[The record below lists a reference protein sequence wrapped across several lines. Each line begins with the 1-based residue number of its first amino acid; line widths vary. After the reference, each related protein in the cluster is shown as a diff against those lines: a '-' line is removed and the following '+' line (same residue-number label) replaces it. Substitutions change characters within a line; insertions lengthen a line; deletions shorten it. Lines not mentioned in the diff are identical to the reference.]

1 MRPTIPDAR
10 LDRLKANLETLQGG
24 RTDEEMGWKIR
35 VKSPKTWRVRKRN
48 PEKMTMRDFLMLCR
62 AYKKE
67 PSDLLEKDL
76 I

>member
-1 MRPTIPDAR
+1 MKPMIPDAR

-24 RTDEEMGWKIR
+24 RTDEEMAWKIR
-35 VKSPKTWRVRKRN
+35 VKSPKTWRVRKRH
-48 PEKMTMRDFLMLCR
+48 PETMMLRELLALCQV
-62 AYKKE
+62 YKKE